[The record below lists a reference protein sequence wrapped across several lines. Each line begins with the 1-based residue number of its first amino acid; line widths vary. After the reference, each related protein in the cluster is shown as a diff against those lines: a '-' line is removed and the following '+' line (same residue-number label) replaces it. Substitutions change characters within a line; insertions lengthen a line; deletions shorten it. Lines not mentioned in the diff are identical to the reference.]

1 MKPISL
7 TLLAIFVCQF
17 VSAQNAN
24 NVTINPVKQNEQE
37 LTNKMFQYNQFTPGQ
52 AIYKNGT
59 VTSAKLNYSYLTNMI
74 LFIDAK
80 GDTLELSQGENFR
93 EIVIGVDTFYYS
105 KKEFL
110 QQITHN
116 PVYNLLVRRS
126 LKYNG
131 QEKKGAYG
139 TYSGTTS
146 TSSYN
151 NITPAEGGGFMKLTS
166 DVNTV
171 YVFSDDYYF
180 IKNSDQVYPAT
191 KKGVSKLF
199 SGKQQELNNFLL
211 LQQINFDKKE
221 DLYKILSFAVS
232 VLK

>member
-1 MKPISL
+1 MKRISL
-7 TLLAIFVCQF
+7 GLLAIFVYQF
-17 VSAQNAN
+17 TLAQNPN
-24 NVTINPVKQNEQE
+24 KVTINPVKQNEQE
-37 LTNKMFQYNQFTPGQ
+37 LTNKMYQYDQFTAGQ

-59 VTSAKLNYSYLTNMI
+59 VTAAKLNYSYLTNMI

-93 EIVIGVDTFYYS
+93 EIVIGVDTFYYC

-116 PVYNLLVRRS
+116 PVYNLLIRRS

-151 NITPAEGGGFMKLTS
+151 NITPTEGGGVMKLTS

-171 YVFSDDYYF
+171 YIFSDDYYF

-199 SGKQQELNNFLL
+199 SGKQQELNNFLE
-211 LQQINFDKKE
+211 QKQINFNNKE
-221 DLYKILSFAVS
+221 DLYKILAFAAS